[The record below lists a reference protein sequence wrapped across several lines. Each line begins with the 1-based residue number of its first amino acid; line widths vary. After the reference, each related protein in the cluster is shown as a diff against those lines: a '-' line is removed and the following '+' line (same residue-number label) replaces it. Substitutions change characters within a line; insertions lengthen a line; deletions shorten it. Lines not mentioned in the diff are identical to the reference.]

1 MGNTKMKNKKSGFTL
16 VEVFV
21 VLVIIG
27 IIVMIVLAGK
37 VIGPEY
43 TTEIRNG
50 HRYVIRESY
59 EMGRVHVTMSH
70 DPDCP
75 YDVPSNLMPEK
86 E

>member
-1 MGNTKMKNKKSGFTL
+1 MGSTKMKSKKSGFTL

-21 VLVIIG
+21 VLAIIL
-27 IIVMIVLAGK
+27 ILILVSMSGK
-37 VIGPEY
+37 IFKPEY
-43 TTEIRNG
+43 TTEVRNG
-50 HRYVIRESY
+50 HRYIIRESY